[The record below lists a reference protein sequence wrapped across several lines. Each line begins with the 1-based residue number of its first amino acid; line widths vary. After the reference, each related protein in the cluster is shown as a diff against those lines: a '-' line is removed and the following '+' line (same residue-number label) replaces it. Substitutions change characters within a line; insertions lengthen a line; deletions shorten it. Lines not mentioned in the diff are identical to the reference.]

1 MILAHFTFSDQ
12 FMGLSGSS
20 VSGSSHPTM
29 SSGDNVDVE
38 TGENRPRLGEGVIL
52 HLHQLYDNN
61 NNHFSDQK
69 KFYITIKEQHL
80 S

>member
-52 HLHQLYDNN
+52 HLH
-61 NNHFSDQK
+61 
-69 KFYITIKEQHL
+69 
-80 S
+80 